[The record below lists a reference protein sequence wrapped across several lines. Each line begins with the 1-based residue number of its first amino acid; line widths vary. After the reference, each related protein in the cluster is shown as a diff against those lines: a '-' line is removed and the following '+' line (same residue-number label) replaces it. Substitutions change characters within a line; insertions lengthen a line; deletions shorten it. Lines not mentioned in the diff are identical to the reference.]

1 MSSFT
6 KNALLTV
13 AFAAAA
19 LTGCTPPPPPPPPPH
34 NEFNVTMDCIGRAP
48 ERFEGVSLETMP
60 LYYHVTRYEVVEGNK
75 LRLTFEKNFR
85 KLGCSMTREAVESKA
100 QTPTAPS
107 PKQ

>member
-6 KNALLTV
+6 KKALLTA
-13 AFAAAA
+13 AFAAVA
-19 LTGCTPPPPPPPPPH
+19 LATACTPAPPPPH

-48 ERFEGVSLETMP
+48 ERFEGVSLTTMP
-60 LYYHVTRYEVVEGNK
+60 LYYHVTKYEVVEGNK

-100 QTPTAPS
+100 QTPTLPS

>member
-6 KNALLTV
+6 KTALLTA
-13 AFAAAA
+13 AFAAVA
-19 LTGCTPPPPPPPPPH
+19 LTTACTPPPPPPH

-60 LYYHVTRYEVVEGNK
+60 LYYHVTKYEVVDGNK
-75 LRLTFEKNFR
+75 LRLVFEKNFR

-100 QTPTAPS
+100 TPPAPS